1 MVFEDNLSQYPSPH
15 YGTAYRKRKYEYSNN
30 KSFLC
35 NIKSNCNNWTTPPP
49 PPGHPT
55 RCANQPPC
63 SLQVAN
69 SFIKLLKL
77 LCVKSQFSNLQTVR
91 NIRKAISATQR
102 VKERADSEKESAR
115 DRERSERESAH
126 CVYAWYAVWVT
137 STSMW
142 GFCPFLFRSF
152 FPFWVER
159 HFAAQVFQ

>member
-35 NIKSNCNNWTTPPP
+35 NIKSNCNNWTTPPWP
-49 PPGHPT
+49 PNP
-55 RCANQPPC
+55 CANQPPC

-115 DRERSERESAH
+115 ERERSERVSAH

>member
-1 MVFEDNLSQYPSPH
+1 MVNLKTPITLSINSRGWFSKIIYPSILRH
-15 YGTAYRKRKYEYSNN
+15 TTAQPTENGSM
-30 KSFLC
+30 
-35 NIKSNCNNWTTPPP
+35 NIPTTSPFCVISSRTATIEPPP

-55 RCANQPPC
+55 PCANQPPC

-115 DRERSERESAH
+115 ERERSERVSAH
-126 CVYAWYAVWVT
+126 CVYAWYAV
-137 STSMW
+137 
-142 GFCPFLFRSF
+142 
-152 FPFWVER
+152 
-159 HFAAQVFQ
+159 

>member
-1 MVFEDNLSQYPSPH
+1 MVNLKTPIILSINSRGWFSKIIYPSILRHTMAQPTEN
-15 YGTAYRKRKYEYSNN
+15 GSMNIPTTSPFCVISSRTATVE
-30 KSFLC
+30 
-35 NIKSNCNNWTTPPP
+35 PPP
-49 PPGHPT
+49 PPSGRPT

-115 DRERSERESAH
+115 EREREAKE
-126 CVYAWYAVWVT
+126 
-137 STSMW
+137 
-142 GFCPFLFRSF
+142 
-152 FPFWVER
+152 
-159 HFAAQVFQ
+159 